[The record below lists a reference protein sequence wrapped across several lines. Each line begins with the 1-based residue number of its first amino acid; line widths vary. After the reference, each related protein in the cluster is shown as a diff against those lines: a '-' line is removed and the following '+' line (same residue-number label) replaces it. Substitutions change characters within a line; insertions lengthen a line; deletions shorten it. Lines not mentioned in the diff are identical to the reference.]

1 MLYLPSKFEI
11 YFFKNVGFSNNRD
24 AIMRI
29 NKIIKYGTNLGKLP
43 GKDVNIGSINKIPIK
58 TIIS

>member
-1 MLYLPSKFEI
+1 
-11 YFFKNVGFSNNRD
+11 
-24 AIMRI
+24 MRI